1 MTLPPVADSTSWNGF
16 CPLSAGDEVDTEA
29 IDVIE
34 ILDAV
39 SVPIVILRH
48 DFIVTHFNA
57 AAADTLGLAA
67 AHIGHSP
74 RAIAILSELENL
86 GRWCAEAI
94 GTGTTTQ
101 HDIRAADRSFIVRIA
116 PYTKGPLTGTVLTF
130 NNVTAFRASIDQ
142 AVYEREYAKAILNT
156 VPDALVVLDANLQV
170 LTANR
175 AFHTIFRLSREAMQG
190 VPLNVL
196 GDGILDL
203 APLLTQLKRTL
214 SDDRDF
220 PSFEIDCYWP
230 GAGRRTMS
238 LQARRFA
245 LPGRSPN
252 MVLLNLHDIT
262 SRKMAE
268 ATNTRLA
275 AIVESSDDA
284 ILTNDVDGI
293 ITSWNGAAQR
303 IFGYAAEEIIGK
315 PITLLMPADRQD
327 EEASILERVK
337 RGERIQPYDTV
348 RQRKGGAL
356 VDIFVTISAL
366 KDAGGNIY
374 GASKIARDITDRK
387 QAEEAQRLLA
397 HEVDHRSK
405 NLLTLVQAAVH
416 FSEADTPD
424 AIKAAIEGRIQALAN
439 VHTLLAQSHWAGVNL
454 RSIVMDEL
462 FPYCPLGNSR
472 AEADGPDLLLK
483 PQLAQLIAMVL
494 HELTTNAVKY
504 GALSV
509 SAGRLRVQWSHA
521 ANGNLG
527 IRWTE
532 RGGPLVRSPAR
543 RGFGSRMLDR
553 AIRTQLNGD
562 LRFNW
567 QPEGL
572 VCEIEVPYE
581 AAAPSTKSNDMRDS
595 N

>member
-1 MTLPPVADSTSWNGF
+1 MTLPPVADSTGWSGF
-16 CPLSAGDEVDTEA
+16 RPASADDEVNAATAE
-29 IDVIE
+29 VTE

-39 SVPIVILRH
+39 SVPIVILRR
-48 DFIVTHFNA
+48 DFIVACFNS
-57 AAADTLGLAA
+57 AAADTLGLTA
-67 AHIGHSP
+67 AHIGRSP
-74 RAIAILSELENL
+74 RAISILSESQNLE
-86 GRWCAEAI
+86 RWCAESISA
-94 GTGTTTQ
+94 GTATQ

-116 PYTKGPLTGTVLTF
+116 PYKKGRISGTVLTF

-156 VPDALVVLDANLQV
+156 VADALVVLDAELQV

-175 AFHTIFRLSREAMQG
+175 AFYTMFRLSREAMRG

-203 APLLTQLKRTL
+203 APLLTQLKGTL
-214 SDDRDF
+214 ADDLDF
-220 PSFEIDCYWP
+220 PSFEIDREWP

-238 LQARRFA
+238 LQARQFA
-245 LPGRSPN
+245 LPGRSPS
-252 MVLLNLHDIT
+252 MVLLSLHDIT
-262 SRKMAE
+262 SRKKAE

-284 ILTNDVDGI
+284 ILTNDVNGI

-303 IFGYAAEEIIGK
+303 IFGYAADEIIGK
-315 PITLLMPADRQD
+315 PITLLVPADRRD

-337 RGERIQPYDTV
+337 RGERVQPYDTV
-348 RQRKGGAL
+348 RKRKGGGL

-366 KDAGGNIY
+366 RDAAGKIT
-374 GASKIARDITDRK
+374 GASKIARDITNRK

-416 FSEADTPD
+416 FSEADTSG
-424 AIKAAIEGRIQALAN
+424 AIKTAIEGRIQALAN
-439 VHTLLAQSHWAGVNL
+439 VHTLLAQSHWAGVDL

-462 FPYCPLGNSR
+462 YPYCPLGNSR
-472 AEADGPDLLLK
+472 AEVDGPEFLLK

-504 GALSV
+504 GSLSV
-509 SAGRLRVQWSHA
+509 STGRLRVEWLHPAS
-521 ANGNLG
+521 GNLV

-532 RGGPLVRSPAR
+532 TDGPPVKPPAR
-543 RGFGSRMLDR
+543 GGFGSRMLDR
-553 AIRTQLNGD
+553 AIRIQLNGD

-567 QPEGL
+567 RTEGL
-572 VCEIEVPYE
+572 ACEIEIPYE
-581 AAAPSTKSNDMRDS
+581 AAPQ
-595 N
+595 

>member
-1 MTLPPVADSTSWNGF
+1 MTMPPVADSTAWSGF
-16 CPLSAGDEVDTEA
+16 RPPSDDDEMNLATADTT
-29 IDVIE
+29 E

-39 SVPIVILRH
+39 SVPIVILRR
-48 DFIVTHFNA
+48 DFIVARFNS

-74 RAIAILSELENL
+74 HAISILSEWKNLE
-86 GRWCAEAI
+86 RWCAESI
-94 GTGTTTQ
+94 STGTATQ
-101 HDIRAADRSFIVRIA
+101 HDIRVADRSFVVRIA
-116 PYTKGPLTGTVLTF
+116 PYSNARISGTVLTF

-156 VPDALVVLDANLQV
+156 VADALVVLDANLQV

-175 AFHTIFRLSREAMQG
+175 AFYSMFRLSREAIHG

-203 APLLTQLKRTL
+203 APMLTQLKRTL
-214 SDDRDF
+214 ADDQDF
-220 PSFEIDCYWP
+220 PSFEIDCEWP
-230 GAGRRTMS
+230 AAGRRTMS
-238 LQARRFA
+238 LQARQFA

-252 MVLLNLHDIT
+252 MVLLSLHDIT
-262 SRKMAE
+262 SRKKAE

-284 ILTNDVDGI
+284 ILTNDIDGI

-315 PITLLMPADRQD
+315 PITLLIPADRQH
-327 EEASILERVK
+327 EEAGILERVK

-348 RQRKGGAL
+348 RQRKSGSL

-366 KDAGGNIY
+366 RDAAGKIAGV
-374 GASKIARDITDRK
+374 SKIARDITDRK
-387 QAEEAQRLLA
+387 KAEEAQRLLA

-416 FSEADTPD
+416 FSEAETPD

-439 VHTLLAQSHWAGVNL
+439 VHTLLAQSRWAGVNL
-454 RSIVMDEL
+454 RSIVRDEL
-462 FPYCPLGNSR
+462 YPYCPLGNSR
-472 AEADGPDLLLK
+472 AETDGPDLLLK
-483 PQLAQLIAMVL
+483 PQLAQLVAMVL
-494 HELTTNAVKY
+494 HELATNAVKY

-509 SAGRLRVQWSHA
+509 SAGRLRVEWWHA
-521 ANGNLG
+521 ANGNIA

-532 RGGPLVRSPAR
+532 TGGPPVKSPAR

-567 QPEGL
+567 RTEGL
-572 VCEIEVPYE
+572 ICEIEVPYQEISYE
-581 AAAPSTKSNDMRDS
+581 AAPQAICAP
-595 N
+595 

>member
-1 MTLPPVADSTSWNGF
+1 MTLPPVADSIGRSGSR
-16 CPLSAGDEVDTEA
+16 PLSADDEVNAATTE
-29 IDVIE
+29 ITE
-34 ILDAV
+34 ILEAV
-39 SVPIVILRH
+39 SVPIVILRR
-48 DFIVTHFNA
+48 DFIVARFNP
-57 AAADTLGLAA
+57 AAADTFGLAA

-74 RAIAILSELENL
+74 RAIPILGESQNLE
-86 GRWCAEAI
+86 RWCAESI
-94 GTGTTTQ
+94 STGTATQ

-116 PYTKGPLTGTVLTF
+116 PYRKGRISGTVLTF

-156 VPDALVVLDANLQV
+156 VADALVVLDADLRV

-175 AFHTIFRLSREAMQG
+175 AFYTMFQLSRDAMQG

-196 GDGILDL
+196 TDGTLDL
-203 APLLTQLKRTL
+203 APLLRPLKRTL
-214 SDDRDF
+214 ADDLDF
-220 PSFEIDCYWP
+220 PFFEIDCEWP

-238 LQARRFA
+238 LQARQFA
-245 LPGRSPN
+245 LPGRSSN
-252 MVLLNLHDIT
+252 MVLLSLHDIT
-262 SRKMAE
+262 SRKKAE

-284 ILTNDVDGI
+284 ILTNDINGN

-303 IFGYAAEEIIGK
+303 IFGYVPEEIIGK

-327 EEASILERVK
+327 EEASIIECVK
-337 RGERIQPYDTV
+337 RGERIQPYDAV
-348 RQRKGGAL
+348 RQRKDGSL

-366 KDAGGNIY
+366 RDAAGNIY
-374 GASKIARDITDRK
+374 GASSIARDITDRK

-416 FSEADTPD
+416 FSEADTPN

-439 VHTLLAQSHWAGVNL
+439 VHTLLAQSRWAGVDL

-462 FPYCPLGNSR
+462 CPYCPVGNSR
-472 AEADGPDLLLK
+472 VEADGPDLLLK

-509 SAGRLRVQWSHA
+509 SAGRLRVQWLRA
-521 ANGNLG
+521 ANGNLV

-532 RGGPLVRSPAR
+532 TDGPPVKPPAR
-543 RGFGSRMLDR
+543 RGFGTRMLDR
-553 AIRTQLNGD
+553 AIRIQLNGH

-567 QPEGL
+567 RPEGL
-572 VCEIEVPYE
+572 ACEIEAPYE
-581 AAAPSTKSNDMRDS
+581 AAPQAIAEYSVR
-595 N
+595 

>member
-1 MTLPPVADSTSWNGF
+1 MTLPPVADSTGWSGF
-16 CPLSAGDEVDTEA
+16 RPASADDEVNAATTE
-29 IDVIE
+29 VTE

-39 SVPIVILRH
+39 SVPIVILRR
-48 DFIVTHFNA
+48 DFIVARFNS
-57 AAADTLGLAA
+57 AAADTLGLTA
-67 AHIGHSP
+67 AHIGGSP
-74 RAIAILSELENL
+74 RAISILSESQNLE
-86 GRWCAEAI
+86 RWCAESISAD
-94 GTGTTTQ
+94 TATQ
-101 HDIRAADRSFIVRIA
+101 HDIRAADRSFIVWIA
-116 PYTKGPLTGTVLTF
+116 PYKKGRISGTVLTF

-156 VPDALVVLDANLQV
+156 VADALVVLDAELQV

-175 AFHTIFRLSREAMQG
+175 AFYTMFRLSREAMRG

-203 APLLTQLKRTL
+203 APLLTQLKETL
-214 SDDRDF
+214 ADDLDF
-220 PSFEIDCYWP
+220 PSFEIDREWP

-238 LQARRFA
+238 LQARQFA
-245 LPGRSPN
+245 LPGRSPS
-252 MVLLNLHDIT
+252 MVLLSLHDIT
-262 SRKMAE
+262 SRKKAE
-268 ATNTRLA
+268 ATNTGLA

-293 ITSWNGAAQR
+293 ITSWNGAAHR
-303 IFGYAAEEIIGK
+303 IFGYAADEIIGK
-315 PITLLMPADRQD
+315 PITLLVPADRRD

-337 RGERIQPYDTV
+337 RGERVQPYDTV
-348 RQRKGGAL
+348 RQRKGGGL

-366 KDAGGNIY
+366 RDAAGKIT

-405 NLLTLVQAAVH
+405 NLLTLVQTAVH
-416 FSEADTPD
+416 FSEADTSG
-424 AIKAAIEGRIQALAN
+424 AIKTAIEGRIQALAN
-439 VHTLLAQSHWAGVNL
+439 VHTLLAQSHWAGVDL

-462 FPYCPLGNSR
+462 YPYCPLGNSR
-472 AEADGPDLLLK
+472 AEVDGPDSLLK

-509 SAGRLRVQWSHA
+509 STGRLRVKWLHPAS
-521 ANGNLG
+521 GNLV

-532 RGGPLVRSPAR
+532 TGGPPVKPPAR
-543 RGFGSRMLDR
+543 GGFGSRMLDR

-567 QPEGL
+567 RTEGL
-572 VCEIEVPYE
+572 ACEIEIPYE
-581 AAAPSTKSNDMRDS
+581 AAPQTICAP
-595 N
+595 

>member
-1 MTLPPVADSTSWNGF
+1 MTLPPVADSTGWSGF
-16 CPLSAGDEVDTEA
+16 RPASADD
-29 IDVIE
+29 DVNAATTDVTE

-39 SVPIVILRH
+39 SVPIVILRR
-48 DFIVTHFNA
+48 DFIVARFNS
-57 AAADTLGLAA
+57 AAADTLGLTA
-67 AHIGHSP
+67 AHIGGSP
-74 RAIAILSELENL
+74 RAISILSESQNLE
-86 GRWCAEAI
+86 RWCAESISA
-94 GTGTTTQ
+94 GTATQ

-116 PYTKGPLTGTVLTF
+116 PYKKGRISGTVLTF

-156 VPDALVVLDANLQV
+156 VADALVVLDAGLQV

-175 AFHTIFRLSREAMQG
+175 AFYTMFRLSREAMRG

-203 APLLTQLKRTL
+203 APLLTRLKGTL
-214 SDDRDF
+214 ADDLDF
-220 PSFEIDCYWP
+220 SSFEIDREWP

-238 LQARRFA
+238 LQARQFA
-245 LPGRSPN
+245 LPGRSPS
-252 MVLLNLHDIT
+252 MVLLSLHDIT
-262 SRKMAE
+262 SRKKAE

-303 IFGYAAEEIIGK
+303 IFGYAADEIIGK
-315 PITLLMPADRQD
+315 PTTLLMPADRRD
-327 EEASILERVK
+327 EEARILERVR
-337 RGERIQPYDTV
+337 RGERVQPYDTV
-348 RQRKGGAL
+348 RQRKDGSL

-366 KDAGGNIY
+366 RDAAGKIT
-374 GASKIARDITDRK
+374 GASKIARDITNRK

-416 FSEADTPD
+416 FSEADTSG
-424 AIKAAIEGRIQALAN
+424 AIKTAIEGRIQALAN
-439 VHTLLAQSHWAGVNL
+439 VHTLLAQSHWAGVDL

-462 FPYCPLGNSR
+462 YPYCPLGNSR
-472 AEADGPDLLLK
+472 AEVDGAEFLLK

-509 SAGRLRVQWSHA
+509 STGRLRVEWSHLA
-521 ANGNLG
+521 SGNLV

-532 RGGPLVRSPAR
+532 TDGPPVKPPAR
-543 RGFGSRMLDR
+543 GGFGSRMLDR

-567 QPEGL
+567 RTEGL
-572 VCEIEVPYE
+572 ACEIEIPYE
-581 AAAPSTKSNDMRDS
+581 AAPQ
-595 N
+595 